1 MTILEQL
8 KQTWVSGQ
16 TNTPVL
22 QQQIWDRAAER
33 YGGLPIPDFETDAFL
48 RELDRAIF
56 LDKTMRILDIGCG
69 SGVYS
74 MALAPRVAQAVGVD
88 ISPNMI
94 ACAND
99 RSQTL
104 GLDNTQFQCL
114 DWAGADIDALGFRGG
129 FDVVFAH
136 MTPAVADYNTFEK
149 LCACSRGLVPH
160 GKACTPA

>member
-56 LDKTMRILDIGCG
+56 LDKNHANPGYRCG

-74 MALAPRVAQAVGVD
+74 MAPGARVAQAVGVD

-99 RSQTL
+99 RNQTL

-114 DWAGADIDALGFRGG
+114 DWAGADIDALGFR
-129 FDVVFAH
+129 
-136 MTPAVADYNTFEK
+136 E
-149 LCACSRGLVPH
+149 GLM
-160 GKACTPA
+160 